1 MGIEPVETI
10 SVCYT
15 VNIVDEGK
23 NQEVKWELEGEM
35 KSLFV
40 GWFLRISKTYAYL

>member
-23 NQEVKWELEGEM
+23 NQEVGTGRGNEKFF
-35 KSLFV
+35 FV
-40 GWFLRISKTYAYL
+40 GF

>member
-35 KSLFV
+35 KRFFC
-40 GWFLRISKTYAYL
+40 WFLRISKTYAYL